1 MTRTEPGDRR
11 AWVLSV
17 LDEHEARLTRFAA
30 RLLGDDD
37 AARDVVQHAFLRLC
51 DESPNRLRDRVAPW
65 LFTVCRNRAVDMLR
79 AQKRTG
85 PLEKLSARAA
95 VSKEPDPAVA
105 VEKQELYRR
114 LNQLV
119 AELPANQREA
129 VDLWA
134 EGFSNAEI
142 AQITGH
148 SEGNVRVLVHRA
160 LKALRGHPLARQL
173 LDEAAETNRPVP
185 DKPAERV

>member
-1 MTRTEPGDRR
+1 MTPAEPSDRR

-51 DESPNRLRDRVAPW
+51 DESPDRLNDRVAPW

-79 AQKRTG
+79 AQKRITS
-85 PLEKLSARAA
+85 LEKLDVRAD
-95 VSKEPDPAVA
+95 VSKEPDPAVV
-105 VEKQELYRR
+105 VEKQELYGR
-114 LNQLV
+114 LNGLV

-129 VDLWA
+129 IDLWA

-148 SEGNVRVLVHRA
+148 NEGNVRVLVHRA
-160 LKALRGHPLARQL
+160 LKSLRRHPLARQL
-173 LDEAAETNRPVP
+173 LGEAAQTGRTQGNETT
-185 DKPAERV
+185 KRV